1 MAKAFASMA
10 VAVLNGADPDS
21 VGTLDP
27 KDFTAFAEV
36 VRDYADTLG
45 VPVPAEY
52 TLDAVT
58 PPDTLTA
65 SDEDA
70 IQEAADYWS
79 RARILDQCGGD
90 VDELD

>member
-10 VAVLNGADPDS
+10 CAVLNGADPDS

-27 KDFTAFAEV
+27 RDFPAFAEV

-45 VPVPAEY
+45 LPVPAAY

-58 PPDTLTA
+58 PPTLSQ

-70 IQEAADYWS
+70 IQEAEDYWS